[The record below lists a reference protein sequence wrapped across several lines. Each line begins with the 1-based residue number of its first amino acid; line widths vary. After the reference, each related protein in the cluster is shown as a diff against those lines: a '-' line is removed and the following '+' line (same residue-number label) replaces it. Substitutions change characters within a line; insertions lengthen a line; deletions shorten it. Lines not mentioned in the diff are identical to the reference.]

1 MSQILS
7 TYLLDDVLKP
17 RLPNDAMAMIG
28 LTAADLWPGEGWNFV
43 FGQASLVE
51 RVGVWSIYRYGD
63 PEKDVE
69 SFQRCLVRTL
79 KVATHETGHMFS
91 MAHCTLFE
99 CNMCGSNSL
108 AESDVRPM
116 WLCPYC
122 MAKLGWATGTAPERQ
137 FTRLAA
143 FCKARGLKTEQDFYE
158 KSLEALKR

>member
-158 KSLEALKR
+158 KSLEVLRK